1 MTTGKSLRVMTA
13 SNAVA
18 VWLCAAAGRWAG
30 VAIMT
35 HFIVRVYKV
44 RMASVVAP
52 VRRVEILLS
61 VTIMSTTKFV
71 KKRDST
77 NIKLVIVV
85 KIAEIMAS
93 RTIIGKHGGATT
105 IIRGPSLALPKG
117 RERRPIIY
125 YVLCHYLHH
134 LADGMNRSLQS
145 FSIPLSTMHSPGG
158 RIINDELWPVS
169 SSNSVGVAI
178 S

>member
-1 MTTGKSLRVMTA
+1 MTIRSSMTTGKSLRVMTA

-18 VWLCAAAGRWAG
+18 VWLYAAAGRWAG

-44 RMASVVAP
+44 RVATGVAP

-61 VTIMSTTKFV
+61 VMVVTITKFG

-93 RTIIGKHGGATT
+93 RTIIGKHGGTT
-105 IIRGPSLALPKG
+105 IIIRGPSLALHKG
-117 RERRPIIY
+117 RERRPNIY

-145 FSIPLSTMHSPGG
+145 FSIPAATL
-158 RIINDELWPVS
+158 
-169 SSNSVGVAI
+169 
-178 S
+178 